1 MIVYGYV
8 KDVMYAGDGT
18 MQIQVRIP
26 NVHGAYQLEDYKGKK
41 VRNYTSDANL
51 PWYPSLILPHE
62 PTEGEV
68 VALTSLDKS
77 SSNWIVIGLTGGS
90 YNAGTTN
97 I

>member
-68 VALTSLDKS
+68 VALASLDKS